1 MKKLFKLF
9 LLAILL
15 AGWALAA
22 SSLYVVRGPGKIAG
36 IPHTEWAGRWA
47 VITKDCLGFR
57 DTFVDTSHWTAED
70 LARHPVVAQRIRE
83 SGKKYLISHI
93 TENGLADAKPVTVN
107 PVESHE
113 KTIFDFPE
121 KK

>member
-9 LLAILL
+9 LLVILL

-22 SSLYVVRGPGKIAG
+22 SSLYLVRGPGRIAG

-93 TENGLADAKPVTVN
+93 TENGLADAKPVGVN
-107 PVESHE
+107 PVEKQE
-113 KTIFDFPE
+113 KSIFDFPD

>member
-15 AGWALAA
+15 AGWAVAA
-22 SSLYVVRGPGKIAG
+22 SSLYVVRAPGKIAG